1 MLKVNKQKK
10 KKQLNRSHGIYDPS
24 SISKMNYYV
33 GYLFS
38 P

>member
-10 KKQLNRSHGIYDPS
+10 KLNRSHGIYDPS

-33 GYLFS
+33 GYLFN